1 MGVGAGRRAS
11 VRSGRVVGRTGDAL
25 SGARSWHE
33 RRTANVRA
41 ADTGYGTTSATKGA
55 MNRYDR
61 LRAER
66 PDLFVNSPD
75 GIDLL
80 LSPEAVEAARR
91 GAGAAPDAP
100 VGVVYE
106 DSYVTVV
113 RDAVRFPDGAHG
125 LYLRVLPRVADPG
138 VVVLPLLPTGRVV
151 LVEHYR
157 HATRAWHWEVPR
169 GMGEPGA
176 TGADSAARELREEI
190 GARATE
196 LVPLGDVHPD
206 TGLLGSRVQLFAAR
220 IPHPAPAT
228 TPPPGEAGREPGD
241 GRQDEGQ
248 RDSAGDVRKYGGQ
261 PYPGTRDVTEGIRRM
276 MTVPYAALGEMI
288 ATGAV
293 TDAFTI
299 AAYTRARLAGL
310 LDTPA
315 PPAPASADGG

>member
-1 MGVGAGRRAS
+1 
-11 VRSGRVVGRTGDAL
+11 
-25 SGARSWHE
+25 
-33 RRTANVRA
+33 
-41 ADTGYGTTSATKGA
+41 

-113 RDAVRFPDGAHG
+113 RDAVRFPDGTHG

-138 VVVLPLLPTGRVV
+138 VVVLPILPTGRVV

-206 TGLLGSRVQLFAAR
+206 TGLLGSRVELFAAR
-220 IPHPAPAT
+220 IPHPAP
-228 TPPPGEAGREPGD
+228 GEAVSHARGD
-241 GRQDEGQ
+241 GRHD
-248 RDSAGDVRKYGGQ
+248 GDGREHPEDGEDGSDVHEYGGQ
-261 PYPGTRDVTEGIRRM
+261 PYPGARDVAEGIRRM
-276 MTVPYAALGEMI
+276 MTVSYADLEGMI
-288 ATGAV
+288 ASGAV

-310 LDTPA
+310 LDTPV
-315 PPAPASADGG
+315 PPAPADGN

>member
-1 MGVGAGRRAS
+1 
-11 VRSGRVVGRTGDAL
+11 
-25 SGARSWHE
+25 
-33 RRTANVRA
+33 
-41 ADTGYGTTSATKGA
+41 

-91 GAGAAPDAP
+91 GAGAAPDTP

-125 LYLRVLPRVADPG
+125 LYLRVLPRATDPG

-220 IPHPAPAT
+220 VPHPTPAT
-228 TPPPGEAGREPGD
+228 TPSPGEATDREPGD

-248 RDSAGDVRKYGGQ
+248 RGEGQQGEGQRDSGGDVRKYGGQ
-261 PYPGTRDVTEGIRRM
+261 PYPGARDVAEGIRRM
-276 MTVPYAALGEMI
+276 MTVSYAALGEMI

-310 LDTPA
+310 LDAPA
-315 PPAPASADGG
+315 PPTPASADGG